1 MRDNIKN
8 LLTRTVSGAALLA
21 VVAGATMWS
30 QWSFGA
36 MLLIITCG
44 CTCEFNRMSRKM
56 GESPLS
62 IMGVVASILIFAY
75 AFDGF
80 FNSSEQSI
88 PIVLFLML
96 LIPMIFVVE
105 LVRRSENPIINIA
118 LTLMPLLYIA
128 APIALLAGIPIQI
141 CGGEWSPLTMLMYFI
156 VVWSNDIFAYLSG
169 ITFGKHLLCER
180 VSPKKTWE
188 GFVGGVVGSILIA
201 MAVSKLLGHDT
212 LLWVGIGVIASVTGV
227 LGDLVESMFKRS
239 IDVKDSGNLMPG
251 HGGWLD
257 RFDSLIL
264 SAPFVFVYLLIISLL
279 TK

>member
-1 MRDNIKN
+1 MKT

-21 VVAGATMWS
+21 IVAGAILWS

-44 CTCEFNRMSRKM
+44 CTYEFNRMARKM
-56 GESPLS
+56 GHFPLEA
-62 IMGVVASILIFAY
+62 MGLVASISIFAF

-80 FNSSEQSI
+80 FNSSELSI
-88 PIVLFLML
+88 PISMFVISLIFLSFVMEIFRDQGNPML
-96 LIPMIFVVE
+96 
-105 LVRRSENPIINIA
+105 NIA
-118 LTLMPLLYIA
+118 LTLMPLIYIA
-128 APIALLAGIPIQI
+128 TPMALLSGVSIQI
-141 CGGEWSPLTMLMYFI
+141 SGGEWSPLVMLLYLI

-169 ITFGKHLLCER
+169 ITFGRHYLCER
-180 VSPKKTWE
+180 LSPKKTWE
-188 GFVGGVVGSILIA
+188 GFFGGVLGSVLVSV
-201 MAVSKLLGHDT
+201 AVAT
-212 LLWVGIGVIASVTGV
+212 LLSQSMALWIGVAVIASVAGV

-239 IDVKDSGNLMPG
+239 LDMKDSGNLMPG

-264 SAPFVFVYLLIISLL
+264 SSPFVFVYLLIVNLL